1 MEVNK
6 LEKYKY
12 YVKEITKA
20 KNKECLIDFIGKD
33 AATVLLLVL
42 GQSKYDCKDETLL
55 SVNLTSKITNEAGIT
70 LFRLRQ
76 ALSELMFYDLVK
88 VDLAS
93 PRTITVSMESIEKF
107 GFYFGRRVRLY
118 NSCQRMSKEE
128 LIKKVLKDYDNSNW
142 LNEEDLEEEEF

>member
-88 VDLAS
+88 VDLSS
-93 PRTITVSMESIEKF
+93 PRTITVSMDSVEKF
-107 GFYFGRRVRLY
+107 GDFIRRRVRLY
-118 NSCQRMSKEE
+118 NSYIKMTKEE
-128 LIKKVLKDYDNSNW
+128 LMKELLTGYDNKTW
-142 LNEEDLEEEEF
+142 FEEEIVEEEF

>member
-20 KNKECLIDFIGKD
+20 KNKDCLVDFIGKD
-33 AATVLLLVL
+33 AATVLLLL
-42 GQSKYDCKDETLL
+42 LNQSQYDYKEETLL
-55 SVNLTSKITNEAGIT
+55 PVNLTSKITNEAGIT

-76 ALSELMFYDLVK
+76 SLSQLMLYNLVE

-93 PRTITVSMESIEKF
+93 PRTIIINMDSVEKF
-107 GFYFGRRVRLY
+107 GDFFRRRVRLY
-118 NSCQRMSKEE
+118 NSYIKMTKEE
-128 LIKKVLKDYDNSNW
+128 LMKELLTGYDNKTW
-142 LNEEDLEEEEF
+142 FEEEIVEEELL

>member
-20 KNKECLIDFIGKD
+20 KNKDCLVDFIGKD
-33 AATVLLLVL
+33 AATVLLLL
-42 GQSKYDCKDETLL
+42 LNQSQYDYKEETLL
-55 SVNLTSKITNEAGIT
+55 PVNLTSKITNEAGIT

-76 ALSELMFYDLVK
+76 ALSELMFYDLVE

-93 PRTITVSMESIEKF
+93 PRTITINMDSVEKF
-107 GFYFGRRVRLY
+107 GDFIRRRVRLY
-118 NSCQRMSKEE
+118 NSYIKMTKEE
-128 LIKKVLKDYDNSNW
+128 LMKELLTGYDNKTW
-142 LNEEDLEEEEF
+142 FEEEIVEEEF